1 MNRKNAETY
10 KMLTRIADFASN
22 NVGLF
27 AKSSAGMEVQQ
38 SLKTALEQLTA
49 ASSSRVAAESALRSA
64 RNARETSRDH
74 MKGLLAKADQT
85 ARALHSHTFR
95 SPARTSDRALIDAG
109 HAFAAEIETVKDQF
123 IAYGFSPDDVTSA
136 VKLLDVAVLAYST
149 ARAKRSAAI
158 LEFNEKL
165 DAAMECTRRFE
176 AIVANTL
183 QEGSAVMAQWANLRS
198 VSKVPLRKRAEEPPK
213 AA

>member
-1 MNRKNAETY
+1 MNRRNSETY
-10 KMLTRIADFASN
+10 KMLTRVADFASN

-27 AKSSAGMEVQQ
+27 AKSSAGVEVQQ
-38 SLKTALEQLTA
+38 SLKTAMEQLTA

-123 IAYGFSPDDVTSA
+123 IAYGFSPDDVTNA
-136 VKLLDVAVLAYST
+136 VKSLEVAVLAHST
-149 ARAKRSAAI
+149 ARAKRSGAI

-183 QEGSAVMAQWANLRS
+183 EEGSAVMAQWANLRS